1 MNKKKILITGGTGFI
16 GNAILKILSSHDYEL
31 LCLSRKYQK
40 KTKNIIWIKSSLNL
54 SKLDLLKV
62 KNFNPYALIHL
73 SWEKIPDFSEK
84 VCNKNYKDNI
94 IFFNKIKK
102 VDSLKKIIITGSC
115 FEYKNKSGKKKED
128 NKVNLIDN
136 FPLTKYKTY
145 KELKKIFGN
154 KIKFAWFRVFFAY
167 GPNQRK
173 GSLIPYLINSLEK
186 KEPVEIKNPYSMNDF
201 IFVNDIAKII
211 KKSLTT
217 NFISGIYNLGSGK
230 LTKIMDIIK
239 IIEQYKKKKII
250 VKLSNNNKRKL
261 FYADM
266 TKTITTFKI
275 KNFVKLN
282 AGIKKTL
289 LKIKM

>member
-1 MNKKKILITGGTGFI
+1 
-16 GNAILKILSSHDYEL
+16 
-31 LCLSRKYQK
+31 
-40 KTKNIIWIKSSLNL
+40 
-54 SKLDLLKV
+54 
-62 KNFNPYALIHL
+62 
-73 SWEKIPDFSEK
+73 
-84 VCNKNYKDNI
+84 
-94 IFFNKIKK
+94 
-102 VDSLKKIIITGSC
+102 
-115 FEYKNKSGKKKED
+115 
-128 NKVNLIDN
+128 
-136 FPLTKYKTY
+136 
-145 KELKKIFGN
+145 
-154 KIKFAWFRVFFAY
+154 
-167 GPNQRK
+167 
-173 GSLIPYLINSLEK
+173 
-186 KEPVEIKNPYSMNDF
+186 MNDF